1 MTFKRFL
8 RVGGGWVF
16 VEKYINANIFSLNI
30 DTSEISY
37 LNHSDNSL
45 LQFPT
50 PDEYIVCC
58 NCCLLHLFFLK
69 YILKKRLRKIVLFLL
84 STLHHVIIAA
94 DVTVGS
100 RDATIGIYENILR
113 NENIKETLK
122 LIGVFYSYII

>member
-1 MTFKRFL
+1 M
-8 RVGGGWVF
+8 GGGWVF

-45 LQFPT
+45 LQFPS
-50 PDEYIVCC
+50 PDEYIVCF
-58 NCCLLHLFFLK
+58 NCCYYSFFLLK
-69 YILKKRLRKIVLFLL
+69 CIYKKRLRKIVLFSL

-100 RDATIGIYENILR
+100 LDATIGIYENILR
-113 NENIKETLK
+113 NESIKETLK